1 MSDKLKKSL
10 NYSFT
15 NDDIKKYLPDAKI
28 IEYNDL
34 IEYNTI
40 DDLLPKDRDSVIIL
54 IETDNNCGHWTSLCK
69 DKKSNRLTF
78 FDSYGL
84 DIDQELKFISKIKRK
99 LLGQERKR
107 LTELVD
113 NSDYDVIYNHFPLQS
128 HKSWVSTCGRHIINW
143 LLQFN
148 NGADFEKYIN
158 LLKFMVDDKD
168 LEHARDLKYDLVMLS
183 QVPKPE

>member
-54 IETDNNCGHWTSLCK
+54 IETDDNCGH
-69 DKKSNRLTF
+69 
-78 FDSYGL
+78 
-84 DIDQELKFISKIKRK
+84 
-99 LLGQERKR
+99 
-107 LTELVD
+107 
-113 NSDYDVIYNHFPLQS
+113 
-128 HKSWVSTCGRHIINW
+128 
-143 LLQFN
+143 
-148 NGADFEKYIN
+148 
-158 LLKFMVDDKD
+158 
-168 LEHARDLKYDLVMLS
+168 
-183 QVPKPE
+183 